1 MLTPLEW
8 DSAFFGLRLARVAG
22 PTLDAGSAAQAV
34 AAGREERL
42 DCLSLLLSA
51 ADGASIAAAQDAGFR
66 LVDLR
71 VTLERPS
78 SAPPPQPSRGVA
90 IRTQLPDDIPVLE
103 AIAGEAHRNTRF
115 SRDPRFPAE
124 RAAELYRTWIRQ
136 ECEGAADQVLV
147 SVEDGAASGYLS
159 CHLGAGGLARIGLLG
174 VRSDQRGQGTGGA
187 LLAHALGWFAGTGHT
202 AVSVVTQGHA
212 LAGQRLYQRAGFL
225 TSRVELWFHLWLT

>member
-1 MLTPLEW
+1 MLTALDW
-8 DSAFFGLRLARVAG
+8 DSAFFGLRLARVNG
-22 PTLDAGSAAQAV
+22 PTLDSAGAAQAV
-34 AAGREERL
+34 AAGREQRI

-51 ADGASIAAAQDAGFR
+51 SDGPSIAAAQDAGFR

-71 VTLERPS
+71 LAMERPS
-78 SAPPPQPSRGVA
+78 SAPVLPPWRGVS
-90 IRTQLPDDIPVLE
+90 IRPQLPEDIPLLE

-115 SRDPRFPAE
+115 SRDPRFDPD
-124 RAAELYRTWIRQ
+124 RAAELYRRWIRQ

-147 SVEDGAASGYLS
+147 SELDGAVTGYVS

-174 VRSDQRGQGTGGA
+174 VTSDQRGRGTGGA
-187 LLAHALGWFAGTGHT
+187 LLTEALGWFTRAGHA
-202 AVSVVTQGHA
+202 AVGVVTQGHA